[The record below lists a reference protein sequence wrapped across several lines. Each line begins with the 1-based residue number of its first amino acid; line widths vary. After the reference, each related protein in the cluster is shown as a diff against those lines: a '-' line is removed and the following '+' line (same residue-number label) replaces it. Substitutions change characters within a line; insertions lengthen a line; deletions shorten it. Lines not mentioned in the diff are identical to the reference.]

1 MRARSSGHTCLVN
14 GPRRAALG
22 SRTGEHGFAHIAVL
36 VVAVVVAFV
45 LVAVLDTPSTTSS
58 PASVS
63 ADGARTRKIELAAVV
78 HAVVPA
84 IVDVEAT
91 LASGRGRVA
100 ATGLILTPS
109 GTVLT
114 NNHVIADASSI
125 TAQVGGTGRRYDA
138 SVVGYDVAD
147 DVAVIQLDGAH
158 GLPTIDAGD
167 GTSARVG
174 DAVAAIG
181 NAYGLGGMPHPEA
194 GTITAFG
201 QRVTASDAT
210 GRNGV
215 ESLSDM
221 IEVAAPVRPGDS
233 GGALVDAHGRVIGMT
248 TATTAANADPE
259 RGGTEPGAGFAIPI
273 GRALAIA
280 HRIRT
285 GAGSTVVH
293 IGPRAVLGVEIKS
306 ATSTTRPGAV
316 VGLVRNTSSART
328 AGVHAGDVI
337 VSVDRTQIAA
347 LADLEAALSP
357 HRPGDDVRLGWVD
370 PAGHFRTGVV
380 RLGNGPPL

>member
-1 MRARSSGHTCLVN
+1 MPPGRSGHTCQVN
-14 GPRRAALG
+14 GPRRAALEP
-22 SRTGEHGFAHIAVL
+22 RTGDHGFAHVAVL

-45 LVAVLDTPSTTSS
+45 LVAALDTPSTTSP

-63 ADGARTRKIELAAVV
+63 ANGAGTPKIQLAAIV

-91 LASGRGRVA
+91 LASARGRVA

-114 NNHVIADASSI
+114 NNHVIADATSI
-125 TAQVGGTGRRYDA
+125 TAQVGGKGRRYDV

-147 DVAVIQLDGAH
+147 DIAVIQLDGAR
-158 GLPTIDAGD
+158 GLPAIDVGD
-167 GTSARVG
+167 GASARVG

-181 NAYGLGGMPHPEA
+181 NAYGLGGTPHPEA

-201 QRVTASDAT
+201 QRVTASDST

-221 IEVAAPVRPGDS
+221 IEVAARVRPGDS

-248 TATTAANADPE
+248 TATTAGNADPE
-259 RGGTEPGAGFAIPI
+259 RVGTDPGAGFAIPI

-280 HRIRT
+280 HLIRS
-285 GAGSTVVH
+285 GQGSTAVH

-306 ATSTTRPGAV
+306 AATTRPGAV
-316 VGLVRNTSSART
+316 VGLVRNTSSARA
-328 AGVHAGDVI
+328 AGVHADDVI
-337 VSVDRTQIAA
+337 VSVDRTRIAA

-357 HRPGDDVRLGWVD
+357 HRPGDDVRLGWID
-370 PAGHFRTGVV
+370 RAGHFRTGVV
-380 RLGNGPPL
+380 RLGNAPPL